1 MGKACIGEDSA
12 RSAEKKCSLGR
23 HTKLWASEGFSDKA
37 GLGKKKRLRAKRGEQ
52 ICFLLSSLL
61 ENSQIFGWSKES
73 VVLVLSVSMQHR

>member
-12 RSAEKKCSLGR
+12 RSAEKKCCLGR

-37 GLGKKKRLRAKRGEQ
+37 GLGKKILRAKRGEK

-61 ENSQIFGWSKES
+61 ENSQIFGRGKES
-73 VVLVLSVSMQHR
+73 VVLARSVSMQHR

>member
-12 RSAEKKCSLGR
+12 RSAEKKCCLGR

-37 GLGKKKRLRAKRGEQ
+37 GLGKKMFRAKRGEK
-52 ICFLLSSLL
+52 IRFLLSSLL

-73 VVLVLSVSMQHR
+73 VVLVHSVSMQHR